1 MKIVVITISIATSLL
16 FAKSENKATLT
27 LVITNIT
34 KQGKIYVAV
43 HKANDKFPDGDDKI
57 VKRVTGTCNSAS
69 CVFDLGELTYGD
81 YAIAIYQDENG
92 NGKLDTGTFGVPK
105 EPFAFSNNFKPRF
118 GGPDFEKC
126 KFTVNQTEQTV
137 NIEMINSL
145 FGAK

>member
-1 MKIVVITISIATSLL
+1 MKIVVVISMTISMLCFKAEDKASL
-16 FAKSENKATLT
+16 K
-27 LVITNIT
+27 LVITNVT

-43 HKANDKFPDGDDKI
+43 HKPNNKFPDGDDKI
-57 VKRVTGTCNSAS
+57 VKRLTGTCNSAT
-69 CVFDLGELTYGD
+69 CVFDLGEVMYGD

-92 NGKLDTGTFGVPK
+92 NGKLDTGAFSVPK

-145 FGAK
+145 FGGK

>member
-1 MKIVVITISIATSLL
+1 MKIVVVIGMAISMLCFKTEEKTSL
-16 FAKSENKATLT
+16 K
-27 LVITNIT
+27 LVVSNIT
-34 KQGKIYVAV
+34 KQGKIYVAL
-43 HKANDKFPDGDDKI
+43 HKSNDKFPDGDDKI
-57 VKRVTGTCNSAS
+57 VKRLTGTCNSS
-69 CVFDLGELTYGD
+69 TCVFDLGDVLYGD

-145 FGAK
+145 FGGK

>member
-1 MKIVVITISIATSLL
+1 MKIVVIAISIATSLL
-16 FAKSENKATLT
+16 CLKSEDTATLK
-27 LVITNIT
+27 LVMTNIT

-43 HKANDKFPDGDDKI
+43 HKPNEKFPDGDDKI
-57 VKRVTGTCNSAS
+57 IKRLVATCNSAT
-69 CVFDLGELTYGD
+69 CVFDLGQIPYGD

-145 FGAK
+145 FGGK